1 MGDLRQE
8 QGRLMHDRVEG
19 SFRRGKRTSY
29 LNIWGILLRTRSGNL
44 MRIPASSMLPK
55 STVSLQ
61 KEMRSQM
68 SKQRSISKQ
77 KSTRRLRE

>member
-8 QGRLMHDRVEG
+8 QGRFMHDRVEG

-29 LNIWGILLRTRSGNL
+29 SNIWGFLLRTRSGNL
-44 MRIPASSMLPK
+44 MRIPAISMLPK

-68 SKQRSISKQ
+68 SKLRSISKQ